1 MIGVRVPAS
10 TSNLGA
16 GFDCLGLALDMWLE
30 VRLDEGEGDP
40 EYFGTLEGLSPSED
54 IILGILKDA
63 LPEQRRL
70 RVQSEIPLARGLGS
84 SAAAAVAGYALLQL
98 IQSSTF
104 DRDSVYDSAVTLEG
118 HPDNSG
124 AAVYGGFVLA
134 APRPARLVFNERLG
148 VAFAVPESPI
158 DTKTARDILPA
169 QFPRE
174 ATAAQAGRAA
184 ALVLGLMNAEGDLI
198 GFGMDDQIAVPHRKQ
213 LIAGY
218 DEAVAAGRANGAYGV
233 TISGSGSALLAIT
246 PTDQAAAVAEAMAGA
261 LTAQGNTATALTPP
275 VSEPGLST
283 LD

>member
-1 MIGVRVPAS
+1 
-10 TSNLGA
+10 
-16 GFDCLGLALDMWLE
+16 MWLE

-40 EYFGTLEGLSPSED
+40 EYLGTLEGLSPSED

-98 IQSSTF
+98 IQSSMF

-118 HPDNSG
+118 HPDNAG

-246 PTDQAAAVAEAMAGA
+246 PADQAAAVAEAMAGA